1 MQANRTAAVAKQKAK
16 KAKEAAEAATT
27 AAAATVA
34 APDTT
39 KRKHAP
45 AFDCS
50 QQSTQCEPP
59 ECQESPGEGTEPK
72 KLKGEA
78 EQEQQGKKKRKNVA
92 ELIKGISIEVKKTK
106 ASKTSEYQARLDSRT
121 ARPPTVAATRTSNEP
136 ATGVSGAGYDRIHP
150 SHKRCSL
157 NGEIIFCWNCGYWMK
172 YKSQNLQHKCVAVRG
187 DPTQLSHYQK
197 DIRNNKLRKC
207 LYPQKKEGNI
217 AKWDDGTCTSRK
229 VPIEWLD
236 RL

>member
-16 KAKEAAEAATT
+16 REKDAAEAVAS
-27 AAAATVA
+27 AAAAVA
-34 APDTT
+34 APSTP
-39 KRKHAP
+39 KRKHVP

-50 QQSTQCEPP
+50 QQSTQYEPP
-59 ECQESPGEGTEPK
+59 ESQEGPVEGTELK
-72 KLKGEA
+72 KFKGEA
-78 EQEQQGKKKRKNVA
+78 EQTQQGTKKRKNVT
-92 ELIKGISIEVKKTK
+92 ELIKGINIEVKKTK
-106 ASKTSEYQARLDSRT
+106 AAKTSEYQARLDSRT
-121 ARPPTVAATRTSNEP
+121 ARPPTAAETRTSNEP

-172 YKSQNLQHKCVAVRG
+172 YKSQNLQQRCVAVG
-187 DPTQLSHYQK
+187 GGSTQLSHYQK
-197 DIRNNKLRKC
+197 DIRNNKPRKC
-207 LYPQKKEGNI
+207 LYPQKKEGKI
-217 AKWDDGTCTSRK
+217 AKWDDGTCTSKK